1 MIRYIVIA
9 LVLLAAFLLVR
20 KLFFGRRPKE
30 PVPFDRPKLIT
41 KEGGSTTAEIAGQE
55 LDIDEAVMADA
66 RALIASGNKIE
77 AIKVLREATGLG
89 LTEAKQIVDSLEHLK
104 K

>member
-9 LVLLAAFLLVR
+9 LVLFAAFVLVR
-20 KLFFGRRPKE
+20 KLFGRRPKE

-41 KEGGSTTAEIAGQE
+41 KEDGATAAEISGRE
-55 LDIDEAVMADA
+55 FDIDEAVMADV

-77 AIKVLREATGLG
+77 AIKVLREATGLD
-89 LTEAKQIVDSLEHLK
+89 LTEAKRIVDSLEHLK
-104 K
+104 R

>member
-9 LVLLAAFLLVR
+9 LVLFAAFVLVR
-20 KLFFGRRPKE
+20 RLLGRRPKE

-41 KEGGSTTAEIAGQE
+41 RDGGSTTAEIAGQE
-55 LDIDEAVMADA
+55 LDIDEAVMADI
-66 RALIASGNKIE
+66 RALIAGGNKIE
-77 AIKVLREATGLG
+77 AIKVLREATGLD
-89 LTEAKQIVDSLEHLK
+89 LTEAKRIVDSLEHLK

>member
-9 LVLLAAFLLVR
+9 LVLFAAFVLVR
-20 KLFFGRRPKE
+20 KLFGRRPKE

-41 KEGGSTTAEIAGQE
+41 RDGGSTTAEIAGQE
-55 LDIDEAVMADA
+55 LDIDEAVMADI
-66 RALIASGNKIE
+66 RALIAGGNKIE
-77 AIKVLREATGLG
+77 AIKVLREATGLD
-89 LTEAKQIVDSLEHLK
+89 LTEAKRIVDSLEHLK